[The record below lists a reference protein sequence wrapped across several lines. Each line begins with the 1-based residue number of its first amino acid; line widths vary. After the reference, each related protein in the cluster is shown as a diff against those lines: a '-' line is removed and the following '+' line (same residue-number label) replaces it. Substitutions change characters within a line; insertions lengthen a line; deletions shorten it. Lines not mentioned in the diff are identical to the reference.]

1 MTKKAVISMA
11 SRYDARQGLTQSLKS
26 GDRMNKEIILKRV
39 QERLPDLLALYAF
52 GSRIQGQANAE
63 SDLDLAVLVPGY
75 ADPLLLFDLAGDLA
89 DVAGCS
95 VDLLDLRA
103 ASTVMQY
110 QIITTGVR
118 WWQKDSQAALF
129 EAAILSE
136 KTALDEARNAL
147 IEDIQHS
154 GSVYGR

>member
-1 MTKKAVISMA
+1 
-11 SRYDARQGLTQSLKS
+11 
-26 GDRMNKEIILKRV
+26 MNKEIILKRV
-39 QERLPDLLALYAF
+39 QDRLPGLLALYAF
-52 GSRIQGQANAE
+52 GSRIQGHAGAN
-63 SDLDLAVLVPGY
+63 SDLDLAVLVAGY
-75 ADPLLLFDLAGDLA
+75 ADSLLLLDLAGELA
-89 DVAGCS
+89 DVACCA

-118 WWQKDSQAALF
+118 WWQKDSQAAFF

-136 KTALDEARNAL
+136 KTALDEARQTL
-147 IEDIQHS
+147 IDDIQHR